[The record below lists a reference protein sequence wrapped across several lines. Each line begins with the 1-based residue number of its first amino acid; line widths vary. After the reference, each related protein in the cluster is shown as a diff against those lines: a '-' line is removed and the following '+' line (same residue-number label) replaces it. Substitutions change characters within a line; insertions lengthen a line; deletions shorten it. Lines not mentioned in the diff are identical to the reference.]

1 MKKSV
6 SGLLLVTAGMV
17 AGAII
22 SSGFASP
29 TGKGALPLNEIR
41 QFTDVYGAVK
51 QYYVEPVEDKK
62 LMREAISGMLHGLDP
77 HSAFLDPE
85 SFKDLQEGTAG
96 EFGGLGL
103 EVSSDPSGVKV
114 ISPIDDT
121 PAAKAGV
128 RAGDVIFKIDGK
140 LTRDLPLSDSVKMM
154 RGKPGTSIE
163 LTIARKG
170 ESSPLTV
177 KLKRAIIKVKSIK
190 SKALDGGLGYIR
202 ISQFQERTGSDLAAA
217 LNDLH
222 KSGNLNNGLIL
233 DLRNDPGGLLN
244 AAIAVSAAFLP
255 EGVLVVSTK
264 GQMADAQKEYRAVPQ
279 DYRVISAD
287 DNIAKLPTTTKT
299 VPIVVLVN
307 GASASASEI
316 VAGALQDHKRATI
329 LGTRSFGKGSVQTI
343 IPLRGDAKD
352 SAIKLTTARY
362 FTPSGRSIQAK
373 GIEPDVEVK
382 DTAEGNFFDL
392 DIREAD
398 LTNHLEI
405 KEEKGTKKEP
415 LPVKAS
421 DKVKENSKETP
432 QTKAS
437 ADTQEK
443 QEKKAPKFYKYG
455 DPEDYQLNKAIEY
468 LKGKPQQ
475 AQDNTSKTKVIDLE
489 GGIRMKVEPA
499 KK

>member
-1 MKKSV
+1 M
-6 SGLLLVTAGMV
+6 VTAGMV
-17 AGAII
+17 AGAVI
-22 SSGFASP
+22 SSSFAVP
-29 TGKGALPLNEIR
+29 TGKGTLPLNEIR

-62 LMREAISGMLHGLDP
+62 LMKEAISGMLHGLDP
-77 HSAFLDPE
+77 HSAFLDKE
-85 SFKDLQEGTAG
+85 SFKDLQEGTTG

-103 EVSSDPSGVKV
+103 EVSSDPAGVKV

-154 RGKPGTSIE
+154 RGKPDTPIE
-163 LTIARKG
+163 LTIVRKG
-170 ESSPLTV
+170 QSNPIEI

-190 SKALDGGLGYIR
+190 SKSLDGGLGYVR

-217 LNDLH
+217 LNELN
-222 KSGNLNNGLIL
+222 KTGNLNNGLVL

-255 EGVLVVSTK
+255 EGTLVVSTK
-264 GQMADAQKEYRAVPQ
+264 GQMADAQKEYRTVPQ
-279 DYRVISAD
+279 DYRVVTAD
-287 DNIAKLPTTTKT
+287 DNIAKLPSITKT
-299 VPIVVLVN
+299 MPIVVLLN

-329 LGTRSFGKGSVQTI
+329 LGNRSFGKGSVQTI
-343 IPLRGDAKD
+343 IPLRGEAKD
-352 SAIKLTTARY
+352 TAIKLTTARY

-392 DIREAD
+392 DVREAD
-398 LTNHLEI
+398 LTNHLEV
-405 KEEKGTKKEP
+405 KEEKNTKKDQ
-415 LPVKAS
+415 LPVKVKDKGNETQKAVPEGKGAS
-421 DKVKENSKETP
+421 DAQDNSK
-432 QTKAS
+432 
-437 ADTQEK
+437 
-443 QEKKAPKFYKYG
+443 KKTPKFYKYG
-455 DPEDYQLNKAIEY
+455 DPEDYQLNKAIEF
-468 LKGKPQQ
+468 LKNKGKLQEVKAVPSQG
-475 AQDNTSKTKVIDLE
+475 KVIDLE
-489 GGIRMKVEPA
+489 GGIRMKVEPV